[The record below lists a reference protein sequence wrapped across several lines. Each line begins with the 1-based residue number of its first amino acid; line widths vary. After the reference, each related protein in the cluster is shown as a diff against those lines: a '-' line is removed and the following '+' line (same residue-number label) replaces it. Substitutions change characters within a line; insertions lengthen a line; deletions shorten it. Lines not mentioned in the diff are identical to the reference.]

1 MSHDS
6 GPRLWISDNFFAADH
21 TDLHGFEGEK
31 PRNLIR
37 GNPRGSVADEVAV
50 AH

>member
-1 MSHDS
+1 
-6 GPRLWISDNFFAADH
+6 
-21 TDLHGFEGEK
+21 LHGFEGAK